1 MPSPFQVLSS
11 RVSHRKLIAP
21 APSDEQVNAIMSVA
35 LRAPDHALLRPWR
48 FRIYSG
54 EALKRLGRQFA
65 SASLKADPSI
75 DAEKL
80 AKIEAKALRAPM
92 IIIVSVIV
100 KEHKKVPEIEQ
111 FLSAGASAQNIL
123 MAAHFQGIGAMWRTG
138 SLCFNPFMK
147 KELNMGDDESIIGF
161 IYLGTE
167 EGDKR
172 TVKPVEPSEHFV
184 WYKD

>member
-1 MPSPFQVLSS
+1 MSTPIEILSS
-11 RVSHRKLIAP
+11 RVSHRKLVAP
-21 APSDEQVNAIMSVA
+21 APSKEQVDAIMAVA

-48 FRIYSG
+48 FRIYTG
-54 EALKRLGRQFA
+54 DALKRLGKHFAAA
-65 SASLKADPSI
+65 SANADPSI
-75 DAEKL
+75 DTDKL
-80 AKIEAKALRAPM
+80 AKIEAKSLRAPM

-147 KELNMGDDESIIGF
+147 KELDMEENESIIGF

-172 TVKPVEPSEHFV
+172 PIKAVEQGDHVV